1 MSKYS
6 CKPVKGKAP
15 IPTLVVYALTTP
27 YTSPTFWGG
36 IPRPVQTPPTVQLD
50 EVTKGNYY
58 IMFMVFIT
66 FINLIAIPM
75 ELAFLEGEHTEGF
88 NMMIFNLCSDT
99 LFLLDIAINFRMGV
113 ITEDSEVVLLDPKLI
128 ACHYL
133 KSWFV
138 LDLISAFP
146 VDYVILIVKELEED
160 QNTTTYTASKLVR
173 IVLFARIFSLI
184 RLLRVSRLVRF
195 FSEWEQV
202 ANSNMEAVRLFIRII
217 CLFAM
222 ILLLCHWNGC
232 IQYFIPSLQDFPED
246 CWVVR
251 ENLTH
256 APWIEKYSFGVFRAL
271 SHMIGV
277 GYGSADPP
285 TGEAE
290 LWVVMTSMVSG
301 ALMYTM
307 MVANVAAMM
316 TNVDAAS
323 KAYRSK
329 FNHLEDYMSYRKLPK
344 NLRSRISTYYQARY
358 QGKWFDERE
367 ILNVLSES
375 LKVEILGNLCAD
387 LVKTVPMFQGRD
399 INFINA
405 VLLKL
410 QCEVFQE
417 GDIIIREKAA
427 GDRMFFIEHGRVMV
441 KTEQNFC
448 TELADGDYFG
458 EICLLTKCRRT
469 ASVQALTLCNLFSLS
484 AEKFNEVLQE
494 FPEIKEEMLRTASQR
509 LWTLQAITLLSKSK
523 ITCDYPD
530 VSGKNFYKYF
540 KRLQEA
546 RLEVLKKLLKQRE
559 DKQQEA
565 NTKCLDN
572 QGLLELEASLPDFVT
587 QPRIKAPKPKTNTGF
602 IKRAAR
608 RELELSEIHQPIN
621 RNTNHQLQVN
631 QTSPDQVASLQE
643 SQEASSRQLSDA
655 EPHQDPSGSANKASS
670 QIYSMLPHIADLST
684 YMIQQII
691 NFAKILSSFRELSIE
706 DQIALLKGAT
716 FEVCQIR
723 FNMLFNTE
731 SGIWKCG
738 PILYNI
744 DDAANESYSFSL
756 QPINRN
762 TNHQLQVNQT
772 SPDQVASLQESQEA
786 SSRQLSDAE
795 PHQDPSGSANKA
807 SSQIYS
813 MLPHIADLSTYM
825 IQQIIN
831 FAKILSSFREL
842 SIEDQIALLKGA
854 TFEVCQIRFNMLFN
868 TESGIWKCGPIL
880 YNIDDAANGSGTRW
894 QVLLQGQIDCWL
906 FFLNS
911 APVPIKIMACLTE
924 LRTMN
929 DEYTKQVLK
938 IQDIQPDVTPLM
950 MEVFSNNP

>member
-1 MSKYS
+1 MESDLEKATTEAVGCSDVYNNPTTYQRLVNYIFGPEKKEVNPSSTTSTASAPDTVEHDLELEEELNNVPGSVTDINMGLSKQSRWRRLFFPQLTKHSLYVYGS
-6 CKPVKGKAP
+6 VTALQNECARQEAAGVCIIHPFSP
-15 IPTLVVYALTTP
+15 I
-27 YTSPTFWGG
+27 
-36 IPRPVQTPPTVQLD
+36 R
-50 EVTKGNYY
+50 NYY

-75 ELAFLEGEHTEGF
+75 ELAFLEGEHTEEF
-88 NMMIFNLCSDT
+88 RMVIFNLCSDT

-160 QNTTTYTASKLVR
+160 QSTTTYTASKLVR
-173 IVLFARIFSLI
+173 VVLFARIFSLI

-358 QGKWFDERE
+358 QGKWFDERA

-375 LKVEILGNLCAD
+375 LKVEILGNLCTD

-441 KTEQNFC
+441 KTEQKFC

-484 AEKFNEVLQE
+484 AEKFNEVLKD

-509 LWTLQAITLLSKSK
+509 LWTLQ
-523 ITCDYPD
+523 D
-530 VSGKNFYKYF
+530 
-540 KRLQEA
+540 
-546 RLEVLKKLLKQRE
+546 LKDQKQ
-559 DKQQEA
+559 
-565 NTKCLDN
+565 T
-572 QGLLELEASLPDFVT
+572 P
-587 QPRIKAPKPKTNTGF
+587 
-602 IKRAAR
+602 
-608 RELELSEIHQPIN
+608 LSENGTDKIKE
-621 RNTNHQLQVN
+621 
-631 QTSPDQVASLQE
+631 TSTLGV
-643 SQEASSRQLSDA
+643 
-655 EPHQDPSGSANKASS
+655 
-670 QIYSMLPHIADLST
+670 
-684 YMIQQII
+684 
-691 NFAKILSSFRELSIE
+691 
-706 DQIALLKGAT
+706 
-716 FEVCQIR
+716 
-723 FNMLFNTE
+723 
-731 SGIWKCG
+731 
-738 PILYNI
+738 
-744 DDAANESYSFSL
+744 
-756 QPINRN
+756 
-762 TNHQLQVNQT
+762 
-772 SPDQVASLQESQEA
+772 
-786 SSRQLSDAE
+786 
-795 PHQDPSGSANKA
+795 
-807 SSQIYS
+807 
-813 MLPHIADLSTYM
+813 
-825 IQQIIN
+825 
-831 FAKILSSFREL
+831 
-842 SIEDQIALLKGA
+842 
-854 TFEVCQIRFNMLFN
+854 
-868 TESGIWKCGPIL
+868 
-880 YNIDDAANGSGTRW
+880 
-894 QVLLQGQIDCWL
+894 
-906 FFLNS
+906 
-911 APVPIKIMACLTE
+911 
-924 LRTMN
+924 
-929 DEYTKQVLK
+929 
-938 IQDIQPDVTPLM
+938 
-950 MEVFSNNP
+950 

>member
-1 MSKYS
+1 
-6 CKPVKGKAP
+6 
-15 IPTLVVYALTTP
+15 
-27 YTSPTFWGG
+27 
-36 IPRPVQTPPTVQLD
+36 
-50 EVTKGNYY
+50 YY

-509 LWTLQAITLLSKSK
+509 LWTLQAITPLSKSK
-523 ITCDYPD
+523 ITCDHPD
-530 VSGKNFYKYF
+530 VSGNNFYKCF
-540 KRLQEA
+540 KRADPFAPPDGGRPATPLVRTVAVQTDYRESEAQTDPCTLEYVIRPGSALELLTLATLAWDKRRRMMDEMEKQEWAIREAEIERLQEARLEVLKKLLKQREDKQQEANTKCLDNQAEWNFRVLFRLQEA

-608 RELELSEIHQPIN
+608 RELELSEIHQ
-621 RNTNHQLQVN
+621 QVH
-631 QTSPDQVASLQE
+631 V
-643 SQEASSRQLSDA
+643 
-655 EPHQDPSGSANKASS
+655 K
-670 QIYSMLPHIADLST
+670 
-684 YMIQQII
+684 
-691 NFAKILSSFRELSIE
+691 
-706 DQIALLKGAT
+706 
-716 FEVCQIR
+716 
-723 FNMLFNTE
+723 
-731 SGIWKCG
+731 
-738 PILYNI
+738 
-744 DDAANESYSFSL
+744 
-756 QPINRN
+756 
-762 TNHQLQVNQT
+762 
-772 SPDQVASLQESQEA
+772 
-786 SSRQLSDAE
+786 
-795 PHQDPSGSANKA
+795 
-807 SSQIYS
+807 
-813 MLPHIADLSTYM
+813 
-825 IQQIIN
+825 
-831 FAKILSSFREL
+831 
-842 SIEDQIALLKGA
+842 
-854 TFEVCQIRFNMLFN
+854 
-868 TESGIWKCGPIL
+868 
-880 YNIDDAANGSGTRW
+880 
-894 QVLLQGQIDCWL
+894 
-906 FFLNS
+906 S
-911 APVPIKIMACLTE
+911 APVVLWYSCWAGYSSFCTGSMSDQGSEGEAGCVQMMGKE
-924 LRTMN
+924 LEEEELEGRQSCDGGVVEDN
-929 DEYTKQVLK
+929 DFDDDGEPRLCRVCGDNATGYHFNAMTCEGCKGFFRRV
-938 IQDIQPDVTPLM
+938 
-950 MEVFSNNP
+950 S